1 MVLPHREIHRYAS
14 GKDHFLGCR
23 KMMQAAEDK
32 AHKSDRI
39 QTDWMIAAGERSGSE
54 PDPLGAI
61 MSRLDQLLAT
71 LNPNG
76 SSGAAMAHR
85 VAANETGPIRQSRK
99 ALPDPRLVRGIIRCR
114 QMRLRFFEQD
124 LFADPAWDMLLDL
137 TAARAEHLR
146 VSVTSL
152 CIASGVPTTTAL
164 RWIKLLEQSGLVKRI
179 EDDTDRRRAFVTLTE
194 RGADAMARFFE
205 EVERHRPDNF

>member
-1 MVLPHREIHRYAS
+1 MIESARPKSRDSNRIRGGWMKAAQELP
-14 GKDHFLGCR
+14 K
-23 KMMQAAEDK
+23 
-32 AHKSDRI
+32 
-39 QTDWMIAAGERSGSE
+39 SE
-54 PDPLGAI
+54 PDPLAAI
-61 MSRLDQLLAT
+61 MSRLDQLIAK
-71 LNPNG
+71 LNANG
-76 SSGAAMAHR
+76 DVSTGIVR
-85 VAANETGPIRQSRK
+85 KLAANESGPIRQSRK
-99 ALPDPRLVRGIIRCR
+99 SLPDPRLVRSLIRCR
-114 QMRLRFFEQD
+114 RMRLRFFDQT

-164 RWIKLLEQSGLVKRI
+164 RWIKLLEQAGLVKRI

-205 EVERHRPDNF
+205 EVERHRPDHF

>member
-1 MVLPHREIHRYAS
+1 MIETVEENA
-14 GKDHFLGCR
+14 GKP
-23 KMMQAAEDK
+23 
-32 AHKSDRI
+32 DRI
-39 QTDWMIAAGERSGSE
+39 RADWINVAGGWPGAE

-71 LNPNG
+71 LASNG
-76 SSGAAMAHR
+76 GSGAAMGRR
-85 VAANETGPIRQSRK
+85 VAANETGSIRQSRK
-99 ALPDPRLVRGIIRCR
+99 ALPDPRLVRSIIRCR
-114 QMRLRFFEQD
+114 QMRLRFFDQD

-194 RGADAMARFFE
+194 RSADAMARFFD
-205 EVERHRPDNF
+205 EVERHRPEHF